1 MALVSHAE
9 NITYGV
15 CVYIYVYFLHTRTTL
30 TFTHN
35 QKLKNYSLHY
45 GYLSRHIHD
54 KCLTPATDKTDMI
67 NTEPKSLAEKS
78 KPSIPSFTHER
89 RKRANHIL

>member
-1 MALVSHAE
+1 MALVNHAE

-15 CVYIYVYFLHTRTTL
+15 YIYIFFLHTRTTL

-35 QKLKNYSLHY
+35 PKLKNYSLHY
-45 GYLSRHIHD
+45 GYRNRHIHD
-54 KCLTPATDKTDMI
+54 KCLTPATDKTDKI
-67 NTEPKSLAEKS
+67 DTAPKSLAEKS
-78 KPSIPSFTHER
+78 KPGIPSLMHKR